1 MDIEKAFQSTLFDKL
16 GNTERKNGF
25 VNDIYKES
33 GSAPFLQYLEAGAM
47 QPVKN
52 DGQNVRVKHELL
64 TGNRGS
70 DPVSELFFSAKNV
83 DALQNGIRYVVFKR
97 TQGKRV
103 IGQQSTNGLLT
114 IMRYVYSLKTSTYPY
129 MYVEQVRALN
139 ASVIDEAVGSIL
151 RELEMYDKYLHDS
164 ANIPYRSMDP
174 VNVSSKG
181 EKTLELKNFI

>member
-52 DGQNVRVKHELL
+52 DSQNVRVKHELL
-64 TGNRGS
+64 TGNRES

-129 MYVEQVRALN
+129 MFVEQVRALN
-139 ASVIDEAVGSIL
+139 ARVIDEAVGSIL

-181 EKTLELKNFI
+181 EKTLERKNFI